1 MLVRRRGFTIIEL
14 LVVIAIIAILV
25 ALTLPAVQNARE
37 AARRTQCRSN
47 LKQIVL
53 ALHNY
58 ESAVTLF
65 PFGCQPGNSAGGA
78 RRLTMNWRYDI
89 LSYVDQLNLQKALSA
104 LPRNDIVAGNEAAW
118 LALPYQLTVLP
129 LFICPTD
136 TVGPR
141 TTGNPNGGDTVCPT
155 VSAMASYV
163 GSAGTCAPTAASGS
177 TSPMALA
184 GLGWINQGFYCD
196 APPGGYGTGNG
207 MMHHY
212 EDSLG
217 LKDARDGAAYTLF
230 IGEKTA
236 NKVVNSPACVTQG
249 TNYMCWMGQWGAV
262 ASITH
267 GINYPCRSG
276 FATGIQFGSMHTGGA
291 MFGFVDGS
299 VHFLS
304 ESTDL
309 GVLRALATR
318 ADKDIAPDL

>member
-1 MLVRRRGFTIIEL
+1 MFVRRRGFTLIEL

-25 ALTLPAVQNARE
+25 AMTLPAVQNARE
-37 AARRTQCRSN
+37 AARRSQCRSN
-47 LKQIVL
+47 IKQIVL

-58 ESAVTLF
+58 DAMMTLL
-65 PFGCQPGNSAGGA
+65 PFGCQPGNSAGA
-78 RRLTMNWRYDI
+78 NRRLTMNWRYDI
-89 LSYVDQLNLQKALSA
+89 LNYVDQGNLQKALSA

-118 LALPYQLTVLP
+118 LALTYQQTVLP
-129 LFICPTD
+129 IFICPTD
-136 TVGPR
+136 VSGPR
-141 TTGNPNGGDTVCPT
+141 TNANPNGGDTVCPT
-155 VSAMASYV
+155 TSAMASYV
-163 GSAGTCAPTAASGS
+163 GSAGTCAPTPGSGS

-184 GLGWINQGFYCD
+184 GLAWTNQGFYCD
-196 APPGGYGTGNG
+196 APPGGYGNGNG

-230 IGEKTA
+230 IGEKSSSVTINTA
-236 NKVVNSPACVTQG
+236 ACATQG

-276 FATGIQFGSMHTGGA
+276 FTTGIQFGSFHTGGA

-304 ESTDL
+304 ENADL

-318 ADKDIAPDL
+318 AEKDVVPDL